1 MLANIKMIPLEIAF
15 FLSKRPAIH
24 TLSLFFDLQ
33 HLSDT
38 QGMQP
43 NTGTFKVFL
52 GQRAKNSLS
61 SQDGSSVFLQE
72 DPKPHGGGESD
83 LLGRQFDVPW

>member
-1 MLANIKMIPLEIAF
+1 MQG
-15 FLSKRPAIH
+15 KRPAIH
-24 TLSLFFDLQ
+24 TLSLFIDLQ

-52 GQRAKNSLS
+52 GQRAKDSLS